1 MNLTIEQA
9 SFGELTQILRSE
21 LEEYGALLDLL
32 VGQQERILNRDPD
45 ALFQINEQVEAQ
57 MEINRELLT
66 CRQRLI
72 GELGENLGADAE
84 STLSQLIPSF
94 PSAVQPMFQSLA
106 EEINN
111 LISSARRKVNQ
122 NQVLLSR
129 LSEVAE
135 ELLYAVAPEGG
146 ISKTYDSRGDLN
158 IKADLDGMRPLK
170 TSA

>member
-1 MNLTIEQA
+1 MSLTIEQA
-9 SFGELTQILRSE
+9 SFGQLTKILRSE
-21 LEEYGALLDLL
+21 LEEYGGLLDLL
-32 VGQQERILNRDPD
+32 VEQQERILNRDPD
-45 ALFQINEQVEAQ
+45 ALFQTNERVEAQ
-57 MEINRELLT
+57 MEINQELLT
-66 CRQRLI
+66 RRQGLI
-72 GELGENLGADAE
+72 DELGRDIDADAE

-94 PSAVQPMFQSLA
+94 PNAVQPMFQSLA
-106 EEINN
+106 EEINK
-111 LISSARRKVNQ
+111 LISSARRKVKQ

-158 IKADLDGMRPLK
+158 IKADLDGKRPLK